1 MEKGFYAYSFGTY
14 KFSVVH
20 CARCMGPQT
29 EPRHVYAALRRMQNS
44 GELELVLDTTANGQA
59 LHLRMT
65 RAGLNLFREVRGQ
78 ESTNDIG
85 EDLQKIV
92 TKLLTQFTTKE
103 LVTVGK
109 VESMYEIIH
118 HVSCAKNHPEKED
131 MSDVDDDD
139 DISNKSDHVN
149 KSARLIIF
157 QKMVQQY
164 FRNVAFDESASN
176 TSKARESIKDFPIHD
191 SHLVSCLTSDISLL
205 LQMLILHRQEQMP
218 MAVHITNPAFTDY
231 RDLCIAKILHA
242 IDSPRAPILQWYSHV
257 LWGKYRAYSFSS
269 LVQAVKKTFDS
280 D

>member
-1 MEKGFYAYSFGTY
+1 
-14 KFSVVH
+14 
-20 CARCMGPQT
+20 
-29 EPRHVYAALRRMQNS
+29 MQNS
-44 GELELVLDTTANGQA
+44 GELELVLDTTANGRA

-65 RAGLNLFREVRGQ
+65 RAGLNLFRKVRECDDTICNSQ

-85 EDLQKIV
+85 KDLQKIV
-92 TKLLTQFTTKE
+92 TKLLTQFATKE

-118 HVSCAKNHPEKED
+118 HVSCAQNHPEKED
-131 MSDVDDDD
+131 MSDDDDS
-139 DISNKSDHVN
+139 SNKSDHVN

-164 FRNVAFDESASN
+164 FNNVAFDESASN
-176 TSKARESIKDFPIHD
+176 TSKALDSIKDFPIHD
-191 SHLVSCLTSDISLL
+191 SHLVSCLISDISLL
-205 LQMLILHRQEQMP
+205 LQMLVLRRQEQMP
-218 MAVHITNPAFTDY
+218 MAVHINNPAFTDY

-269 LVQAVKKTFDS
+269 VVQAVKKTFDN
-280 D
+280 

>member
-1 MEKGFYAYSFGTY
+1 
-14 KFSVVH
+14 
-20 CARCMGPQT
+20 
-29 EPRHVYAALRRMQNS
+29 MQNS
-44 GELELVLDTTANGQA
+44 GELELVLDTTANGRA

-65 RAGLNLFREVRGQ
+65 RAGLNLFREVKRGCDDTICNIQ

-85 EDLQKIV
+85 DDLQKIV
-92 TKLLTQFTTKE
+92 TKLLTQFATKE

-118 HVSCAKNHPEKED
+118 HVSCAQNHPENED
-131 MSDVDDDD
+131 MNDVEDDDD
-139 DISNKSDHVN
+139 DSSNKSDHVN

-164 FRNVAFDESASN
+164 FTNVAFDESASN
-176 TSKARESIKDFPIHD
+176 TSKALESITDFPIHN

-205 LQMLILHRQEQMP
+205 LQMLVLRRQEQMP
-218 MAVHITNPAFTDY
+218 MAVHINNPVVTDY

-242 IDSPRAPILQWYSHV
+242 IDSPRAPILQWYSHI

-269 LVQAVKKTFDS
+269 VVQAVKKTFDN
-280 D
+280 